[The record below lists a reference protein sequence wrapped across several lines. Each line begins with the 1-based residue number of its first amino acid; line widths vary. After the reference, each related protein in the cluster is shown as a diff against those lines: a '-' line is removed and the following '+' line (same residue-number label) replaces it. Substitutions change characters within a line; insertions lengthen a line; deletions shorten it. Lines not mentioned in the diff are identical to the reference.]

1 MTCPKCK
8 FEQPDSSLLC
18 SQCAEPL
25 TASTPRPADV
35 EEETIVSR
43 SNKDQAWF
51 ALLGGVCILV
61 AKALIG
67 RY

>member
-8 FEQPDSSLLC
+8 SEQPDSSVLC

-25 TASTPRPADV
+25 TASTTRPADV
-35 EEETIVSR
+35 EQEITVSR
-43 SNKDQAWF
+43 SKKDSAWF
-51 ALLGGVCILV
+51 ALIGGVCILV
-61 AKALIG
+61 AEALIG